1 MLYIWL
7 HVKIMQICKTGG
19 NQAEGKYAKTSN
31 KYAQLFQEKSVHR
44 ENCTNRTEITETK

>member
-1 MLYIWL
+1 
-7 HVKIMQICKTGG
+7 MQICKTGG